1 MLNLQ
6 EIDEAIAELE
16 AGKTSFSACAKLA
29 DLYAVKEHIMQETRQ
44 NEESTAYSRGYSQA
58 NMPIARIEN
67 ALGEYGDSEFMLAIV
82 GKAPSSAWKIID
94 ELMDTL
100 KIIQPRIYDTV
111 MRRMD
116 MAD

>member
-16 AGKTSFSACAKLA
+16 SGKTTYSACAKLA
-29 DLYAVKEHIMQETRQ
+29 DLYAVREHIMQEMNQ
-44 NEESTAYSRGYSQA
+44 NDTMPVYARGYSSA
-58 NMPIARIEN
+58 AMPVARIEDS
-67 ALGEYGDSEFMLAIV
+67 LGEYGDSDFLITIA
-82 GKAPSSAWKIID
+82 GKAPASAWKIID